1 MILFLDIDGVLR
13 THKSDLE
20 WSDQLK
26 SPLYKRKFSTRAVSN
41 LNIITGYTRAKIVV
55 ISTWRTFISFQELK
69 NIFKDNGV
77 SSEVIGITPIGS
89 SRGEEIEQYISEN
102 DIRDYV
108 VLDDNVNDILNI
120 IDNDKVIKIDSR
132 IGLEDD
138 EIIQNVFDILL

>member
-69 NIFKDNGV
+69 NIFKVN
-77 SSEVIGITPIGS
+77 
-89 SRGEEIEQYISEN
+89 
-102 DIRDYV
+102 
-108 VLDDNVNDILNI
+108 VLIVEPKNFIFKMRLVT
-120 IDNDKVIKIDSR
+120 IKIIYFIFQLTIR
-132 IGLEDD
+132 H
-138 EIIQNVFDILL
+138 VRA